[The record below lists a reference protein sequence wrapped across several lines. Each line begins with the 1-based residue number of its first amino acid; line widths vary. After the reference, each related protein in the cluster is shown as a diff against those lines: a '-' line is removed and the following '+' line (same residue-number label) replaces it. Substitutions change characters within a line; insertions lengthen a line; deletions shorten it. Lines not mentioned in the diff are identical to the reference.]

1 MISCKYDCS
10 LFYRGVFKELDCK
23 IVITVSEHGGNI
35 LHAWKLEEEYMAKE
49 SWLNAGRL
57 SRAEGRMQRTRWLSL
72 WYVVRESVRCE
83 ADETLWPNEATGCPV
98 IPSTVLLLKCAIAH
112 TLCLCFIFLQ
122 HILIFYMLYSVLCEF
137 SVTVAA
143 IYCAVRPLEENRF
156 SAQCVRM

>member
-10 LFYRGVFKELDCK
+10 FFYRGVFKELDCK

-49 SWLNAGRL
+49 SWPNAGRL

-72 WYVVRESVRCE
+72 WYVARESVRCE

-112 TLCLCFIFLQ
+112 TLCLCFIFPQ

-143 IYCAVRPLEENRF
+143 IYCAVRPMEEKRF

>member
-1 MISCKYDCS
+1 
-10 LFYRGVFKELDCK
+10 
-23 IVITVSEHGGNI
+23 
-35 LHAWKLEEEYMAKE
+35 
-49 SWLNAGRL
+49 
-57 SRAEGRMQRTRWLSL
+57 MQRTRWLSL